1 MFQFDAPE
9 VIPMTDRKKT
19 SARQLPS
26 GMTYDADGRIC
37 WTYVQD
43 IRRHPMTLYVL
54 EEMMIGAG
62 LAFAIIAVFNGY
74 FLFALQIFLAAG
86 GVLAVAGLVGWL
98 IWSFACKGKYVMTFA
113 MNDEQIVRTSPPG
126 VTGGRDGG
134 LYVTRYKNVRRLR
147 SVPEH
152 DMVGVMG
159 PWSFHQ
165 IYAAPEQF
173 QFVLDY
179 MTARCNKASVEQ

>member
-1 MFQFDAPE
+1 
-9 VIPMTDRKKT
+9 
-19 SARQLPS
+19 
-26 GMTYDADGRIC
+26 
-37 WTYVQD
+37 
-43 IRRHPMTLYVL
+43 
-54 EEMMIGAG
+54 MIGAG